1 MYKLFY
7 IVIRPDETNP
17 LFYESPDFL
26 PFRAAMEE
34 VRVEMSNV
42 YTEIKYPDGAIPNS
56 KGMLLAFKTKND
68 WLMFKN
74 KLNEKVSFESS
85 NQWNNF
91 VEQGAAEYCQ
101 EKNHILL
108 MKIHDGDQLVH
119 RKKLVDSTIAGTL
132 PSVHQL

>member
-34 VRVEMSNV
+34 VRFEMSNV
-42 YTEIKYPDGAIPNS
+42 FTELKYPDGAIPNS
-56 KGMLLAFKTKND
+56 KVMMLAFKTKND

-74 KLNEKVSFESS
+74 KLNEKGSFESS
-85 NQWNNF
+85 SRWNNF
-91 VEQGAAEYCQ
+91 LEQGAAEYCQ

-108 MKIHDGDQLVH
+108 IKIHEGDQLVH
-119 RKKLVDSTIAGTL
+119 RKKLVDTTVAGAL
-132 PSVHQL
+132 PSANQL